1 MLQRKLDERRKAIE
15 KGHLK
20 EKQREKQLDDVKSEP
35 LVSSIN
41 ELDLRVSK
49 ITSLSIPKT
58 LQEAELKKLVQRQVQ
73 LRTMIFQQKGIKI
86 NTTEKGKQ
94 DQYLNC

>member
-58 LQEAELKKLVQRQVQ
+58 LQKAELKKLV
-73 LRTMIFQQKGIKI
+73 
-86 NTTEKGKQ
+86 
-94 DQYLNC
+94 